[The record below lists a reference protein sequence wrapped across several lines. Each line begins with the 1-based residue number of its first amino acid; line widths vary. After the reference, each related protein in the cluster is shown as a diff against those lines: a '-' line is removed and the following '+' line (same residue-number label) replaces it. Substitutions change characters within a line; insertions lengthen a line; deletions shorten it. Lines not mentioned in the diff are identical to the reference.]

1 MRVVVVSGFLPYPP
15 IFGGAMD
22 VWERIKG
29 MVSLGHDVDLI
40 VTDKYNPTQQ
50 QLDEMRF
57 YVNNVYFV
65 LRENRFQQIINKMPL
80 QMISRKGLATI
91 EIHQEYD
98 LMILESEFCWTVTLN
113 KTIQYKKIIVRV
125 HNIESF
131 YFKMLGKSS
140 TNLKDKIY
148 YKIETSK
155 IKKLSSLVFEKA
167 DKLWFISKDDL
178 VRVHLP
184 EKSIFMPFPINIDF
198 VKPIIKQ
205 GNNVVFMGSLFMQN
219 NTFGLDWYL
228 KHVHPLIIESI
239 PNYRLFIVGSLK
251 EEDHKIRDK
260 YGCISNVS
268 LVVNAPDLTEYYQKA
283 QLFIN
288 PMFHGSGV
296 KVKSIN
302 ALVNGL
308 PLVSTAIGAEGI
320 GLTNKMYYYANT
332 INTFK
337 EQILSILEHRVQ
349 AIEKTELAQEYLKKT
364 NYIEIL
370 KNELDA
376 FN

>member
-1 MRVVVVSGFLPYPP
+1 MKIAVVSGFLPYPP
-15 IFGGAMD
+15 IFGGAID

-29 MVSLGHDVDLI
+29 LVSLGHDVDLI

-50 QLDEMRF
+50 QIDEMLS

-65 LRENRFQQIINKMPL
+65 LRENRIQQIINQMPL
-80 QMISRKGLATI
+80 QMISRKGLARI
-91 EIHQEYD
+91 EVYQEYD
-98 LMILESEFCWTVTLN
+98 LMILESEFCWAVTLN
-113 KTIQYKKIIVRV
+113 ETIHYKKIVVRV

-140 TNLKDKIY
+140 SSLKDKIY

-155 IKKLSSLVFEKA
+155 IKKLSSLVFEKS

-178 VRVHLP
+178 VQVHLP
-184 EKSIFMPFPINIDF
+184 EKSVFMPFPINNHF
-198 VKPIIKQ
+198 VKPLIKQ

-228 KHVHPLIIESI
+228 NNVHSLIIESI
-239 PNYRLFIVGSLK
+239 PDYHLFIVGSFK
-251 EEDHKIRDK
+251 EDNQKIRKK
-260 YGCISNVS
+260 YSDIPNVS
-268 LVVNAPDLTEYYQKA
+268 LIVNATDLNEYYQKA

-288 PMFHGSGV
+288 PMLHGSGV

-308 PLVSTAIGAEGI
+308 PLVSTAIGTEGI
-320 GLTNKMYYYANT
+320 GLSKEMYYHADT

-337 EQILSILEHRVQ
+337 EQILSVLEHRNQ

-364 NYIEIL
+364 NYIEVL